1 MSNVSFTITPVA
13 SLRESAIADGYV
25 YECACGES
33 YNSINA
39 AAVCRKCRV
48 YSVFGY
54 CTHVIDQRTGE
65 VVHGTEPTEQ
75 EYEAAALEWESMRAI
90 ERKEA
95 ELWEAER
102 RAEEAHYFEML
113 EREAAEAEE
122 DAIWDIQDKLM
133 GVA

>member
-1 MSNVSFTITPVA
+1 
-13 SLRESAIADGYV
+13 
-25 YECACGES
+25 
-33 YNSINA
+33 
-39 AAVCRKCRV
+39 
-48 YSVFGY
+48 
-54 CTHVIDQRTGE
+54 
-65 VVHGTEPTEQ
+65 
-75 EYEAAALEWESMRAI
+75 MRAI